1 MLFYTPTPNILLSPL
16 YFKGLEVFHSV
27 ELAKKFIWCFVKKV
41 QKNPYEL
48 FGQSNILILLESI
61 LTFLT

>member
-1 MLFYTPTPNILLSPL
+1 MLFYTPVPNILLPPL

-41 QKNPYEL
+41 QKNPHKL
-48 FGQSNILILLESI
+48 FGQSNIVILLESI